1 MKYFEEFLQHWES
14 NNPGTSQAI
23 RKSAGGFIEK
33 LSSSFDYKSQLKG
46 LLLGQV
52 QSGKTSQMLAAIS
65 SLADQGFKLFILL
78 TSDMTKLQEQTLKR
92 AFRFLPREFNT
103 CNETDGM
110 RFKEMDLKTPTIV
123 VLKKNSRVLKS
134 WKRELSAMDR
144 CKYEPAVFLDDEAD
158 AASLNTKVN
167 QREVS
172 SINRLLDEMVRIP
185 PSSIYIQVTATPQA
199 LLLQTIRSGWKPEI
213 VHAFEPGA
221 GYYGGSHFYGENSRC
236 IRTVPEQERITLLEG
251 SEIPSGLQEA
261 LMSFL
266 INSIYILDHFGK
278 DVCNFLIHPGAK
290 IDHHNIAESK
300 ILRLLRAI
308 QAEVNTGSEL
318 LRSTLF
324 QAYEDI
330 KQTCPDMPAFEYF
343 WTHLNGAVE
352 RTKTQILNSNTI
364 SEINYEKGSN
374 ILIGGN
380 ATGRGITFPGLQVV
394 YYCRESRIP
403 QADTLWQHSRI
414 FGYDRNPL
422 SCRIFLPPRLLQI
435 FRRLNEANDS
445 MFKMLAENGIDQ
457 VTILEPE
464 GVRPTRQNVL
474 DQEALIPIIG
484 DSNSY
489 FEAVTHKNTSLIDT
503 MIGLQNKEEE
513 LSIEQVIKILEMI
526 DPDKDGDGED
536 LDLYIRCL
544 KTLKSAGEKSCYLI
558 IRTDR
563 DLTRGTGSL
572 LSPNDRAKGASIT
585 DKTVLTLYRVNG
597 QLEKGWNGFPLWVP
611 NLKFPTGRC
620 FYSVS

>member
-1 MKYFEEFLQHWES
+1 MKYFEEFLQHWE
-14 NNPGTSQAI
+14 NKNPGTSPGI
-23 RKSAGGFIEK
+23 RKSAAGLIEK
-33 LSSSFDYKSQLKG
+33 LTASFDYKSQMKG

-52 QSGKTSQMLAAIS
+52 QSGKTSQMLAAVS
-65 SLADQGFKLFILL
+65 SLADQGFKLFVLL
-78 TSDMTKLQEQTLKR
+78 TSDMTKLQEQTMKR

-103 CNETDGM
+103 CDETDGM

-123 VLKKNSRVLKS
+123 VLKKNSKVLKS
-134 WKRELSAMDR
+134 WKRELTALER

-167 QREVS
+167 QKEVS
-172 SINRLLDEMVRIP
+172 SINKLLDEIGKIP

-199 LLLQTIRSGWKPEI
+199 ILLQTIKSGWKPEM
-213 VHAFEPGA
+213 VHAFEPGP
-221 GYYGGSHFYGENSRC
+221 GYCGGAHFYGEDSKC
-236 IRTVPEQERITLLEG
+236 IRTVPEHERVTLLES

-266 INSIYILDHFGK
+266 INSMYRLDFCKK

-290 IDHHNIAESK
+290 IGHHNAVENK
-300 ILRLLRAI
+300 IQRLLKAV
-308 QAEVNTGSEL
+308 QSEAKTGSEL
-318 LRSTLF
+318 LRATLF

-330 KQTCPDMPAFEYF
+330 KNTCPGMPAFNYF
-343 WTHLNGAVE
+343 WENLGSTVELTAV
-352 RTKTQILNSNTI
+352 QILNSNTI
-364 SEINYEKGSN
+364 SEIDYEKGSN

-394 YYCRESRIP
+394 YYCRESKVP

-414 FGYDRNPL
+414 FGYDRDPQ

-445 MFKMLAENGIDQ
+445 MFKMLAEHGLEQ
-457 VTILEPE
+457 VTVLEPE
-464 GVRPTRQNVL
+464 GVKPTRKNVL

-489 FEAVTHKNTSLIDT
+489 FESVTHENTPALDVVL
-503 MIGLQNKEEE
+503 GLQDKEEE
-513 LSIEQVIKILEMI
+513 IAIEKAIETLGMI
-526 DPDKDGDGED
+526 GTDEDAESED

-544 KTLKSAGEKSCYLI
+544 KTLKSAGEKACYLI
-558 IRTDR
+558 VRTDR
-563 DLTRGTGSL
+563 DIAKGTGSL
-572 LSPNDRAKGASIT
+572 LSPNDRAKGAAIT

-597 QLEKGWNGFPLWVP
+597 QVEKGWKGSPLWVP
-611 NLKFPTGRC
+611 NLKFPKGRC